1 MTVGFLGLGV
11 MGRPMALNLARGGTE
26 LVVWNR
32 TPERCEPVR
41 EAGAQVAATPAE
53 VVERAEVVLMMLA
66 GPAAIDAVLGTVPD
80 LAGRT
85 VVHMGTTAPGYSRE
99 LGERVR
105 AAGGRYVEAPVSG
118 SRRPAE
124 AGRLVAMLA
133 GDDRDVQ
140 RVRPLLAPMCHQT
153 VVCGPVPQ
161 ALLMKLAVNI
171 FLISTVTGL
180 AEAVHFADR
189 QGLDL
194 GRLATVLNAGQM
206 ASAISAVKVA
216 KLVDGDFEVQASI
229 RDVLYNNRLIAD
241 AARAA
246 GIASPLTDVC
256 ADLYAETVELGHGEL
271 DMAAVIKA
279 VEARTA
285 D

>member
-1 MTVGFLGLGV
+1 MTVAFLGLGV
-11 MGRPMALNLARGGTE
+11 MGRPMALNLARAGTK
-26 LVVWNR
+26 LIVWNR
-32 TPERCEPVR
+32 TPEHCEPVR
-41 EAGAQVAATPAE
+41 AAGAEVAATPAE
-53 VVERAEVVLMMLA
+53 AVRRCEVVLMMLA

-80 LAGRT
+80 LAGRI
-85 VVHMGTTAPGYSRE
+85 VVHMGTTSPEYSRE

-124 AGRLVAMLA
+124 DGRLVAMLA
-133 GDDRDVQ
+133 GDDEDVQ
-140 RVRPLLAPMCHQT
+140 RVRPLLAPMCHRT
-153 VVCGPVPQ
+153 VACGPVPQ

-180 AEAVHFADR
+180 AETVHFADR

-194 GRLATVLNAGQM
+194 DKLATVLNAGQM
-206 ASAISAVKVA
+206 ASPISAVKVA

-229 RDVLYNNRLIAD
+229 RDVLYNNRLIAG

-246 GIASPLTDVC
+246 GIASPLIDVC
-256 ADLYAETVELGHGEL
+256 ADLYAETVALGHGDL

-279 VEARTA
+279 VETRSGT
-285 D
+285 

>member
-1 MTVGFLGLGV
+1 VRVGFLGLGV
-11 MGRPMALNLARGGTE
+11 MGRPMALNLARAGTE
-26 LVVWNR
+26 LIVWSR
-32 TPERCEPVR
+32 TLDHCAPLRA
-41 EAGAQVAATPAE
+41 AGADVAATPAE
-53 VVERAEVVLMMLA
+53 VVAHAEVVLMMLA
-66 GPAAIDAVLGTVPD
+66 GPAAIDDVLGTVPD
-80 LAGRT
+80 LTGRT
-85 VVHMGTTAPGYSRE
+85 IVHMGTTAPGYSRE
-99 LGERVR
+99 LGERVET
-105 AAGGRYVEAPVSG
+105 AGGRYVEAPVSG
-118 SRRPAE
+118 SRKPAE

-133 GDDRDVQ
+133 GDAADVE

-180 AEAVHFADR
+180 AETVHFAER

-194 GRLATVLNAGQM
+194 AQLATVLNAGQM

-271 DMAAVIKA
+271 DMAAVIRA